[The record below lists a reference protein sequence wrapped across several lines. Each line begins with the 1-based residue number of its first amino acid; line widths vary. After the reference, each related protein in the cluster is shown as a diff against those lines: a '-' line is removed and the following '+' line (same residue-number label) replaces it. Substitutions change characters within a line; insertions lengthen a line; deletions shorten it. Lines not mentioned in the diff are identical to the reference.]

1 MWEHQSLFRV
11 SAQLFAEGIFNLL
24 DRNLRPE
31 VFLLGLASGREEDD
45 PQSVVVEPTSLRY
58 SPAEFGGIKTLASSF
73 EASDLNPRDNVY
85 HLHPQDHDRMEKQ
98 HWYELVCKAT
108 DQTLQEIVARRG
120 ENRRCFCS
128 TPLSLNGYLVVV
140 VIQLSA
146 DTYNSYYT
154 LPGKPGPNRPCSL
167 PHAAVLEFLHECT
180 RALREA
186 DTADNEQPVLDRD
199 YNEVLRGAGR
209 RLMLRISPGNAHG
222 LYDACLGVAALRHEG
237 DEGRGTM
244 LLGRRQHAA
253 ITPVLT
259 LETPVPLRDHRSIRK
274 LLELTEGST
283 GLVSDAAH
291 VFGLGHPVAQDSP
304 QYEPLATVHF
314 TNHYGWELRHAGHT
328 LMRVVSNTPR
338 LPQGKVQAD
347 NFARVIRQVFPDV
360 DDAGVEYLW
369 ELALEASNQSHGT
382 MLCIT
387 AGAKPEAERLRRQC
401 FRVVPRAMTP
411 PVLRQASSI
420 DGAVLIEPSGVCYAI
435 GVILDGQATE
445 KGDSSRG
452 ARYNSAVRYTSSS
465 PYPCLAI
472 VVSEDGWIDLLP
484 SPQHSAAAPA
494 VLNAAAR

>member
-45 PQSVVVEPTSLRY
+45 PESVVVEPTSLRY
-58 SPAEFGGIKTLASSF
+58 GPADFGGIKTLATAF
-73 EASDLNPRDNVY
+73 EAADLTPRDSVY
-85 HLHPQDHDRMEKQ
+85 HLHPQDHDRLEKQ
-98 HWYELVCKAT
+98 HWYELVCRAT
-108 DQTLQEIVARRG
+108 DQTLRELVAARG

-140 VIQLSA
+140 VVQLAA
-146 DTYNSYYT
+146 DTYDSYYC
-154 LPGKPGPNRPCSL
+154 LPGKSGPTRPCSL
-167 PHAAVLEFLHECT
+167 PHAAVLEFLHECV

-209 RLMLRISPGNAHG
+209 RLTLRISPAGAHG

-237 DEGRGTM
+237 DEGRGSV
-244 LLGRRQHAA
+244 LIGRRQHPA
-253 ITPVLT
+253 IVPVLT

-274 LLELTEGST
+274 LLELTEGPT
-283 GLVSDAAH
+283 ALVSDATQ
-291 VFGLGHPVAQDSP
+291 VFGLGHAVPETDARH
-304 QYEPLATVHF
+304 EPLAVIQF

-347 NFARVIRQVFPDV
+347 NFARAVRQVFPAV
-360 DDAGVEYLW
+360 DDAGVAYLW
-369 ELALEASNQSHGT
+369 ELALEASNQPHGT
-382 MLCIT
+382 MLCIS
-387 AGAKPEAERLRRQC
+387 AGAKAEAERLRRQC
-401 FRVVPRAMTP
+401 FRVVPRPMTA

-420 DGAVLIEPSGVCYAI
+420 DGAVLVEPSGVCHAI

-445 KGDSSRG
+445 KGDTSRG
-452 ARYNSAVRYTSSS
+452 ARYNSAVRYVSSS
-465 PYPCLAI
+465 PYPCLAV

-484 SPQHSAAAPA
+484 SA
-494 VLNAAAR
+494 VSNK

>member
-1 MWEHQSLFRV
+1 MFRV

-31 VFLLGLASGREEDD
+31 VFLLGLASSREHDD
-45 PQSVVVEPTSLRY
+45 PQSVVVEPPSLRY

-73 EASDLNPRDNVY
+73 EQDAGPRENVY
-85 HLHPQDHDRMEKQ
+85 HLHPQDHDRLEKQ
-98 HWYELVCKAT
+98 HWYELVCRAT
-108 DQTLQEIVARRG
+108 EQTLQDVVRNRE
-120 ENRRCFCS
+120 ENRRSFCS
-128 TPLSLNGYLVVV
+128 TPLNLNGYLVVV
-140 VIQLSA
+140 VVQLAA
-146 DTYNSYYT
+146 DAFNAYYT
-154 LPGKPGPNRPCSL
+154 LPGKPTSNRPASL
-167 PHAAVLEFLHECT
+167 PHAAVLEFLHECS

-209 RLMLRISPGNAHG
+209 RLMLRISPGNTHG

-244 LLGRRQHAA
+244 LLARRQHAA
-253 ITPVLT
+253 IVPVLT

-274 LLELTEGST
+274 LLELTEEPT

-291 VFGLGHPVAQDSP
+291 VFGLGYVVDEDAP

-347 NFARVIRQVFPDV
+347 NFARVLRQVFPGV
-360 DDAGVEYLW
+360 DDAGVDYLW
-369 ELALEASNQSHGT
+369 ELALEASGQSHGT
-382 MLCIT
+382 MLCIS

-401 FRVVPRAMTP
+401 FRVVPRPMTTS
-411 PVLRQASSI
+411 VLRQASCI
-420 DGAVLIEPSGVCYAI
+420 DGAVLIEPSGVCFAI

-452 ARYNSAVRYTSSS
+452 ARYNSAVRYVSSS
-465 PYPCLAI
+465 PYPCLAV

-484 SPQHSAAAPA
+484 SALHT
-494 VLNAAAR
+494 

>member
-31 VFLLGLASGREEDD
+31 VFLLGLASGREHDD
-45 PQSVVVEPTSLRY
+45 PESVVVEPSSLRY
-58 SPAEFGGIKTLASSF
+58 QPSEFAGIKELASSF
-73 EASDLNPRDNVY
+73 EENAGPRENVY

-98 HWYELVCKAT
+98 HWYELVCRAT
-108 DQTLQEIVARRG
+108 DQTLQTIVANRQ
-120 ENRRCFCS
+120 ENRRAFCS

-140 VIQLSA
+140 VVMLAA
-146 DTYNSYYT
+146 DAYGAYYT
-154 LPGKPGPNRPCSL
+154 LPGKSGQNWPSSL

-209 RLMLRISPGNAHG
+209 RLMLRISPGNMHG

-237 DEGRGTM
+237 GEGQGTM

-253 ITPVLT
+253 IVPVLT

-274 LLELTEGST
+274 LLELTEGRT
-283 GLVSDAAH
+283 GLVSDASH
-291 VFGLGHPVAQDSP
+291 VFGLGYSVDEASP
-304 QYEPLATVHF
+304 QYEPLATVQF
-314 TNHYGWELRHAGHT
+314 TNHYGWELRHGGHT

-347 NFARVIRQVFPDV
+347 NFSRVVRQVFPDV
-360 DDAGVEYLW
+360 NEDGVSYLW
-369 ELALEASNQSHGT
+369 ELALEASGQSHGT

-387 AGAKPEAERLRRQC
+387 TGAKPEAERLRRQC
-401 FRVVPRAMTP
+401 FRVVPRPMTA

-452 ARYNSAVRYTSSS
+452 ARYNSAVRYVSSS
-465 PYPCLAI
+465 PYPCLAV

-484 SPQHSAAAPA
+484 SALHT
-494 VLNAAAR
+494 

>member
-31 VFLLGLASGREEDD
+31 VFLLGLAAGREPDD
-45 PQSVVVEPTSLRY
+45 PQGIVLEPPSLRY
-58 SPAEFGGIKTLASSF
+58 QPDEFGRIKALASSF
-73 EASDLNPRDNVY
+73 EADAGPRENVY

-98 HWYELVCKAT
+98 HWYELVCRAT
-108 DQTLQEIVARRG
+108 AQTLDEVVANRQ
-120 ENRRCFCS
+120 ENRSSFCS
-128 TPLSLNGYLVVV
+128 TPLSLNGYLVTVV
-140 VIQLSA
+140 VQLAA
-146 DTYNSYYT
+146 DAYHSYYC
-154 LPGKPGPNRPCSL
+154 LPGKAGQTLPSSL

-209 RLMLRISPGNAHG
+209 RLMLRVSPGNTHG

-244 LLGRRQHAA
+244 LVGRRHHAA
-253 ITPVLT
+253 IIPVLT

-274 LLELTEGST
+274 LLELTEGNT
-283 GLVSDAAH
+283 GLVSDASH
-291 VFGLGHPVAQDSP
+291 VFGLGFPVLEDHA
-304 QYEPLATVHF
+304 QYEPLATIHF

-338 LPQGKVQAD
+338 LPQGRVQAE
-347 NFARVIRQVFPDV
+347 NFARVLRQVFPDI
-360 DDAGVEYLW
+360 DTAGADYLW
-369 ELALEASNQSHGT
+369 ELALEASGQSHGT
-382 MLCIT
+382 MLCIS

-401 FRVVPRAMTP
+401 FRVVPRPMTA

-420 DGAVLIEPSGVCYAI
+420 DGAVLIEPTGVCYAI

-452 ARYNSAVRYTSSS
+452 ARYNSAVRYVSSS
-465 PYPCLAI
+465 PYPCLAV

-484 SPQHSAAAPA
+484 SALHA
-494 VLNAAAR
+494 